1 MKMNMPRQK
10 LLWVTTNDPKNKEM
24 LWLLQNCGMYDVQ
37 VVTKEEYVGS
47 GYTGT
52 KPDAF
57 IVDDVCVIDGLS
69 DHFNKDL
76 VERSNLMF
84 VSDVAAYAIRG
95 TAKTNMLC
103 DLMELSLDNLPVNC
117 APPEEPKSKQAQWKT
132 ERQWYRRK

>member
-37 VVTKEEYVGS
+37 VVTMEEYVGS

-69 DHFNKDL
+69 DHFN
-76 VERSNLMF
+76 EHLMF
-84 VSDVAAYAIRG
+84 VSDVAATAIRG
-95 TAKTNMLC
+95 GAKSKALC
-103 DLMELSLDNLPVNC
+103 DLMDLSLGNLPVNC
-117 APPEEPKSKQAQWKT
+117 APSEEPKSKQAQWKT